1 MKFSLS
7 SFLVPAK
14 PIVEWTTSSSAA
26 VLEPIPDASVLFNIN
41 LKRYIAK
48 PTLILINGE
57 NCLNANEFVKTQL
70 GGVNGLEDRFGKFW
84 KEGRS
89 FKENVLAILRN
100 YYKRKMFTWRY
111 NRGSIDSLIKRIESS
126 ALTDRL
132 SSDIV
137 EELYKHQVSSFRFSS
152 SSTTSARLKYILL
165 HCSGLYTP
173 SLRAEVQKK
182 LLKKEELSD
191 RKTKDLMAEMT
202 ALSARRPSRG
212 LIF

>member
-1 MKFSLS
+1 MKISLS
-7 SFLVPAK
+7 SFFVSAK
-14 PIVEWTTSSSAA
+14 PIVEWTTSSSA
-26 VLEPIPDASVLFNIN
+26 VLEPILDASVLFNIN

-48 PTLILINGE
+48 PTLIFMSGE
-57 NCLNANEFVKTQL
+57 DCLTANEFVKIQL

-89 FKENVLAILRN
+89 LKENVLAILRN

-126 ALTDRL
+126 TLTDRL

-137 EELYKHQVSSFRFSS
+137 EELYRHQASSFRFSS

-165 HCSGLYTP
+165 HCSGLYTA
-173 SLRAEVQKK
+173 SLRAEVQGK
-182 LLKKEELSD
+182 LLRKEKLSD
-191 RKTKDLMAEMT
+191 RKAKDLMAEMT
-202 ALSARRPSRG
+202 DLSARCPSRN
-212 LIF
+212 